1 MDDNTLRIKLQPM
14 HWYNV
19 RTGLGGV
26 AAILLLPCQPER
38 EQQQPA
44 CSKQGGQHPTKD
56 SANG

>member
-1 MDDNTLRIKLQPM
+1 MDDNTLLIKLQPM
-14 HWYNV
+14 YWYNA

-26 AAILLLPCQPER
+26 AAILLLRCQPQG

-44 CSKQGGQHPTKD
+44 GSEQRCQQPAKE

>member
-1 MDDNTLRIKLQPM
+1 MDDNTLQIKLQPM

-26 AAILLLPCQPER
+26 AAILLLPCQPQG

-44 CSKQGGQHPTKD
+44 GSEECGQQPAKD